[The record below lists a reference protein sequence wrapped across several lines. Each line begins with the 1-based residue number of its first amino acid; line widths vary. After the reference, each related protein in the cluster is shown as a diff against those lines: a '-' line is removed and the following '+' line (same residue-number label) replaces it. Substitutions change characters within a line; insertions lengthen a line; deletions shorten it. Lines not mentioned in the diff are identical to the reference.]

1 MRGKWLG
8 IWKMSKGAEKML
20 RRMIQPNADL
30 RCTAP
35 EVLQDPYWDASLPA
49 PGHKKLASSV
59 TPDKS
64 KSYNGVSP
72 LSSRR
77 ASKVQA
83 EREQTKRKHYDKE
96 NSPIT
101 VPKSKKT
108 PSRQRVLSGTD
119 GLSMHFLLIA
129 DVNDPFLV
137 LSLTKRRPNV
147 NAHLL
152 TPPRPRESR
161 SALKQNSPKVH
172 DKENVM
178 AQQKAIPLKIPS
190 ARGLARKPSA
200 LGNRTTQ
207 IRNAENSWGGALDKS
222 VSETDRSKGSVRD
235 RMREWE
241 LERAR
246 LREME
251 RVGES
256 DTPDVEQ
263 DTERARLREME
274 RVGESDTPDI
284 EQETERHRPVRKRSR
299 LGDIMPPVPPSP
311 GIVSRSSSSRLHC
324 NGYPQMH
331 TLHRSGRV
339 IPSHGLC
346 LRDSSS
352 KLITQLHRRHLCRL
366 CQVCFITFV
375 L

>member
-1 MRGKWLG
+1 
-8 IWKMSKGAEKML
+8 ML
-20 RRMIQPNADL
+20 RRMIQPNPDL
-30 RCTAP
+30 RCTVP

-49 PGHKKLASSV
+49 PGHKKLASSG

-64 KSYNGVSP
+64 KSNNGASP

-77 ASKVQA
+77 AFKVQQA

-101 VPKSKKT
+101 VPNPKKA

-119 GLSMHFLLIA
+119 GLSLRFLSIV

-152 TPPRPRESR
+152 TPPRPRESM
-161 SALKQNSPKVH
+161 SALKRNSPKAQ
-172 DKENVM
+172 DKENVI
-178 AQQKAIPLKIPS
+178 AQQKVVPRKTPS

-200 LGNRTTQ
+200 LGDRTTQ
-207 IRNAENSWGGALDKS
+207 IRNAENLWAGALDKS

-263 DTERARLREME
+263 ER
-274 RVGESDTPDI
+274 
-284 EQETERHRPVRKRSR
+284 ERHLPVRKPSR
-299 LGDIMPPVPPSP
+299 LGDTMPPVPPSP
-311 GIVSRSSSSRLHC
+311 GNIFRSS
-324 NGYPQMH
+324 
-331 TLHRSGRV
+331 
-339 IPSHGLC
+339 
-346 LRDSSS
+346 
-352 KLITQLHRRHLCRL
+352 
-366 CQVCFITFV
+366 
-375 L
+375 

>member
-1 MRGKWLG
+1 
-8 IWKMSKGAEKML
+8 ML

-35 EVLQDPYWDASLPA
+35 EVLQDPYWDSSLPA
-49 PGHKKLASSV
+49 PGHKKLASSG

-64 KSYNGVSP
+64 KSRNGVSP
-72 LSSRR
+72 VSSRC
-77 ASKVQA
+77 ASKFQRA
-83 EREQTKRKHYDKE
+83 EREQTKRRHHDKE

-101 VPKSKKT
+101 VPNPKKA
-108 PSRQRVLSGTD
+108 PSRQRVPSGTD
-119 GLSMHFLLIA
+119 GLSLLCLLSA
-129 DVNDPFLV
+129 DVNDPFPV

-147 NAHLL
+147 DAHLHI
-152 TPPRPRESR
+152 PPRPRGSR
-161 SALKQNSPKVH
+161 SALKQNSPKVQ
-172 DKENVM
+172 DKENAIV
-178 AQQKAIPLKIPS
+178 QQKVVPRKTPS

-200 LGNRTTQ
+200 LGDRTTQ
-207 IRNAENSWGGALDKS
+207 IRNAENSWVGTLDKN

-263 DTERARLREME
+263 
-274 RVGESDTPDI
+274 
-284 EQETERHRPVRKRSR
+284 ETECHLPVRKPSR

-311 GIVSRSSSSRLHC
+311 GIVFRSR
-324 NGYPQMH
+324 
-331 TLHRSGRV
+331 
-339 IPSHGLC
+339 
-346 LRDSSS
+346 
-352 KLITQLHRRHLCRL
+352 
-366 CQVCFITFV
+366 FITV
-375 L
+375 AW

>member
-1 MRGKWLG
+1 
-8 IWKMSKGAEKML
+8 ML

-30 RCTAP
+30 RCIAP

-49 PGHKKLASSV
+49 SGHKKPASSG

-77 ASKVQA
+77 ASQVQQA
-83 EREQTKRKHYDKE
+83 EREQTKRKHHDKE
-96 NSPIT
+96 NSPIA
-101 VPKSKKT
+101 VPNPKKA
-108 PSRQRVLSGTD
+108 PYRQRVLSGAD
-119 GLSMHFLLIA
+119 GLSLRFQLIA

-147 NAHLL
+147 NAYLHN
-152 TPPRPRESR
+152 PQRPRESTP
-161 SALKQNSPKVH
+161 AHKQNSPKVQ
-172 DKENVM
+172 DKENVI
-178 AQQKAIPLKIPS
+178 AQQKVVPRKTPS

-200 LGNRTTQ
+200 LGDRTTQ
-207 IRNAENSWGGALDKS
+207 IRNAENSWASALDKS

-256 DTPDVEQ
+256 DTLDV
-263 DTERARLREME
+263 
-274 RVGESDTPDI
+274 
-284 EQETERHRPVRKRSR
+284 EQETERHLPVRKPSL
-299 LGDIMPPVPPSP
+299 LGDIIPPVPSSP
-311 GIVSRSSSSRLHC
+311 GIVFRS
-324 NGYPQMH
+324 
-331 TLHRSGRV
+331 TF
-339 IPSHGLC
+339 IP
-346 LRDSSS
+346 
-352 KLITQLHRRHLCRL
+352 
-366 CQVCFITFV
+366 VAW
-375 L
+375 